1 MAITQDTESKFVTLP
16 ATAPVKDILEVLHRD
31 GVIVLS
37 DYCSE
42 DEVDQW
48 NAKAEHHFAKA
59 ENAGRDK
66 DSFFKGFRA
75 SHTTAAY
82 DLIGS
87 CPEEVSKIL
96 QRKVWHQVMEEFLAH
111 EMWDW
116 LGEEKVTR
124 KSGYWLHTSIGY
136 KVGPGAGLQVL
147 HRDIN
152 STAIQ
157 RTGPESWVNGVS
169 TFVAGCDVT
178 ADNGGTHVAPGS
190 HLWPQDR
197 APKQEDCVAVEMKKG
212 SLAIWLS
219 SIFHG
224 AGANILDPS
233 HPDAFRTIYGFFACS
248 DNFRQ
253 GEITALA
260 CKPEDFMKMPPEV
273 LRLLG
278 FYKGRTGGGA
288 LAGRDP
294 IETWSGLQGYNGG
307 EWKYQEE

>member
-1 MAITQDTESKFVTLP
+1 MAVATGPTVETIP
-16 ATAPVKDILEVLHRD
+16 ASSPIEKILEILHRD
-31 GVIVLS
+31 GVLVLS
-37 DYCSE
+37 DYADE
-42 DEVDQW
+42 VEVDQM
-48 NAKAEHHFAKA
+48 NAKAEEHFARTEA
-59 ENAGRDK
+59 EGRDK

-75 SHTTAAY
+75 SNTVAAY

-87 CPEEVSKIL
+87 CPEEVAKVL

-111 EMWDW
+111 EAWDW
-116 LGEEKVTR
+116 LGEQKVTR

-136 KVGPGAGLQVL
+136 KVSPGAGRQVL

-152 STAIQ
+152 STGIQ
-157 RTGPESWVNGVS
+157 RTGPESLVNGVS
-169 TFVAGCDVT
+169 TFIAGCDVT
-178 ADNGGTHVAPGS
+178 PENGGTRVAPGS
-190 HLWPQDR
+190 HLWPQER
-197 APKQEDCVAVEMKKG
+197 APTEDDCIAVAMKKG

-224 AGANILDPS
+224 AGANTMDPAD
-233 HPDAFRTIYGFFACS
+233 PKAIRTIYGFFACS

-253 GEITALA
+253 GEITALSL
-260 CKPEDFMKMPPEV
+260 KPEDYMRMPPSI

-294 IETWSGLQGYNGG
+294 INTWPGFKGYSGG
-307 EWKYQEE
+307 EWIFNEE